1 MLSFFKRR
9 LKSFVGDTEGNTT
22 LEVLIFVPFMLTVLA
37 ATFSLYDAFRFKS
50 LNTKA
55 AFTIADAL
63 SRETN
68 AITPAYLDGMVSTL
82 NFLTRSENAYSLRV
96 STVQY
101 DADSQ
106 SFDIKWS
113 QARGTFTP
121 LQSAEL
127 AQMTAN
133 LPTLLDNE
141 TVIVVETHTTYDTPF
156 QVDAI
161 VTDDLFYNFTFTRPR
176 FAPQLIWSD
185 ATPVDNIT
193 S

>member
-1 MLSFFKRR
+1 MLSFLKRR
-9 LKSFVGDTEGNTT
+9 LKSFVRDTQGNMT
-22 LEVLIFVPFMLTVLA
+22 LEVVIFVPFLLTVLA
-37 ATFSLYDAFRFKS
+37 STFSLYDAFRFKS

-68 AITPAYLDGMVSTL
+68 AITPAYLDGMEATL
-82 NFLTRSENAYSLRV
+82 NFLTQSENAYSLRV

-113 QARGTFTP
+113 QGRGKFST
-121 LQSAEL
+121 LQSGEL
-127 AQMTAN
+127 AQMATN
-133 LPTLLDNE
+133 LPKLLDNE
-141 TVIVVETHTTYDTPF
+141 MIIVVETHTTYQTPF
-156 QVDAI
+156 QIDAI
-161 VTDDLFYNFTFTRPR
+161 VTDELFYNFTFTRPR
-176 FAPQLIWSD
+176 FAPQLIWAD
-185 ATPVDNIT
+185 AASADSIT